1 MTLGAD
7 ELARYARHIVLPEI
21 GGSGQQRLARAHVVV
36 IGAGGIGSPVIQYLA
51 AAGVGWL
58 TIIDD
63 DHVDLSNLQRQ
74 TLFATGE
81 IGRPKA
87 ESAAA
92 AVTRLNPH
100 VTTIAHVARIGVEN
114 VDALLSD
121 SPSVVIDGCDNFD
134 TRLLVADAALARRI
148 PLVSAA
154 VGRFEGQVGVYRG
167 WEPGKPCYRCFV
179 GDAPARDAM
188 TCAEEGVLGPV
199 TGIVGSIAALEAI
212 RQIAPFGDDSAGR
225 VLLLDLLSLRFRT
238 LALPADPGCPS
249 CARAK
254 DRVAQP

>member
-1 MTLGAD
+1 MTLGPD

-21 GGSGQQRLARAHVVV
+21 GGAGQLRLARAHVVV

-51 AAGVGWL
+51 AAGIGRL
-58 TIIDD
+58 TIFDD
-63 DHVDLSNLQRQ
+63 DRVDLSNLQRQ
-74 TLFATGE
+74 TLFVTGDV
-81 IGRPKA
+81 GRFKA
-87 ESAAA
+87 ELAAEAAA
-92 AVTRLNPH
+92 QLNPH
-100 VTTIAHVARIGVEN
+100 VEVVARVTRIGADN
-114 VDALLSD
+114 VDALFGD
-121 SPSVVIDGCDNFD
+121 QPTVVVDGCDNFE

-167 WEPGKPCYRCFV
+167 WEADRPCYRCFV
-179 GDAPARDAM
+179 GDAPARDAL

-225 VLLLDLLSLRFRT
+225 VMLLDMLSLRFRT
-238 LALPADPGCPS
+238 LALPPDPAC
-249 CARAK
+249 RACGAT
-254 DRVAQP
+254 RG